1 MMQIKRLDLG
11 HLFIERS
18 QWPVHG
24 YVILHDQ
31 LGTILVDTGCG
42 GPDEVMRYYSVV
54 NRTVAQA
61 LGEHDLAPIDVT
73 MVINTHLHFDHCGQN
88 PAFNHAPLVVQR
100 SEHERIFR
108 ERDEVTDWIEAS
120 GMRFELIDG
129 DVQLAED
136 LRIITTP
143 GHTSGHQSVIA
154 TTPSGTELFIGDA
167 AYTRAIWDHASVS
180 SKLPSGQAAD
190 TDSWHQTLASLRA
203 RQPEKIH
210 FCHDAS

>member
-1 MMQIKRLDLG
+1 
-11 HLFIERS
+11 
-18 QWPVHG
+18 
-24 YVILHDQ
+24 
-31 LGTILVDTGCG
+31 
-42 GPDEVMRYYSVV
+42 
-54 NRTVAQA
+54 
-61 LGEHDLAPIDVT
+61 
-73 MVINTHLHFDHCGQN
+73 
-88 PAFNHAPLVVQR
+88 VVQR

-120 GMRFELIDG
+120 AMRFELIDG

-203 RQPEKIH
+203 RQPGKIH